1 MIKDEALIRAP
12 KINLQW
18 LLLTFKERAN
28 RAAIGKT
35 ESYFVSLIYAC
46 TIAKKLATPNIHR
59 KNIVI

>member
-1 MIKDEALIRAP
+1 MNQKKIMHNRLRMIKDEAFIRAP

-35 ESYFVSLIYAC
+35 ESYFVSLIYSLHNC
-46 TIAKKLATPNIHR
+46 
-59 KNIVI
+59 